1 MLRCVR
7 TSVEKLR
14 ENSKLLFLPRRKIER
29 VRNCV
34 AKYYVLN
41 PELKREKDLM
51 GRDGL
56 EMFIVDNG
64 SVKCAYSA

>member
-14 ENSKLLFLPRRKIER
+14 EKLRFLPGRKIER